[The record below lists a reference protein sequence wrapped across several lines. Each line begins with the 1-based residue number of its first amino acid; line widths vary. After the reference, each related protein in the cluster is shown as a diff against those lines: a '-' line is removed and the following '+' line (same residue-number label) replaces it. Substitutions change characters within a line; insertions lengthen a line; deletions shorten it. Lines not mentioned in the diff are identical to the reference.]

1 MKAVLLAIL
10 GCWLLVVAA
19 IPARTLAAQA
29 QEKEASAPSGD
40 IVKGQAIFNDRCA
53 ICHYDQS
60 TAQKMGPGLK
70 GIYARGKFA
79 NGRKVDDA
87 AMTDWIQKGG
97 KDMPPLKD
105 ELKPEEVRALVRY
118 LRTL

>member
-1 MKAVLLAIL
+1 MRVVRSTCGIIVLATLTGLLFPVSGAQPQAKAT
-10 GCWLLVVAA
+10 AA
-19 IPARTLAAQA
+19 
-29 QEKEASAPSGD
+29 GD
-40 IVKGQAIFNDRCA
+40 ATRGQALFNERCA

-70 GIYARGKFA
+70 GIYARGQFA

-87 AMTDWIQKGG
+87 AMIRWIENGG
-97 KDMPPLKD
+97 KDMPPMKD
-105 ELKPEEVRALVRY
+105 TLKPGEIRALVSY